1 MISGGFIPPFF
12 CILSYILTFWFK
24 LFLMMSKFQEIIQ
37 SKQPTLVDFYATWCG
52 PCQSLSPVL
61 ESIKSELKEK
71 ITILKIDV
79 DKNIEASNK
88 FKIRSVPTLI
98 LFQNGQIIWRI
109 NGALSK
115 KELKTKIETFLI

>member
-1 MISGGFIPPFF
+1 
-12 CILSYILTFWFK
+12 
-24 LFLMMSKFQEIIQ
+24 MSKFQEIIQ
-37 SKQPTLVDFYATWCG
+37 SKKPTLVDFYATWCG
-52 PCQSLSPVL
+52 PCQSLSTIL
-61 ESIKSELKEK
+61 ESIKSDLKEK

-79 DKNIEASNK
+79 DKNIKASNK

-115 KELKTKIETFLI
+115 NELKTKIETFLI